1 MEQYTYFDIVKIRE
15 SLHFKMDAVKRGKE
29 LLAQKQVV
37 LKSIDTGYING
48 YEETMGVIECEVKD
62 REKGA
67 GKRFKVHIIFSRDQ
81 AISAE
86 CSCSMFG
93 GNFYRYYT
101 QMDNCEHVAAALQN
115 LHCRPACRQ
124 IPSAYVYFPPRT
136 SAACRFPLG
145 KPIPA
150 PSRPQSYGR

>member
-93 GNFYRYYT
+93 GNF
-101 QMDNCEHVAAALQN
+101 L
-115 LHCRPACRQ
+115 
-124 IPSAYVYFPPRT
+124 
-136 SAACRFPLG
+136 
-145 KPIPA
+145 
-150 PSRPQSYGR
+150 